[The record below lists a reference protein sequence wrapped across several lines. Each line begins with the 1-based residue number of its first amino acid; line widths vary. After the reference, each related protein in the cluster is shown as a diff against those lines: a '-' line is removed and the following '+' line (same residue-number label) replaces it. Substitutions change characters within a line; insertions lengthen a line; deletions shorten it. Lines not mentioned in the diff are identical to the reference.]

1 MLPLLTILFLAF
13 WCLQLLVGTLADK
26 SCFLLD
32 QREALKLF
40 VGDLLAAKNEATE
53 AHARVASIQDTHNA
67 LVETTR
73 RDAEMTTLT
82 YLKSVKASSHLRILE
97 RGREVTEARV
107 AALEELVGR
116 TKKEGKLLASLQG
129 NVF

>member
-1 MLPLLTILFLAF
+1 MLPLLTIL
-13 WCLQLLVGTLADK
+13 LQLLAGTLAEK
-26 SCFLLD
+26 SSFFLD
-32 QREALKLF
+32 QREALELF
-40 VGDLLAAKNEATE
+40 AGDLLAAKNEATE
-53 AHARVASIQDTHNA
+53 AHARAASIQDAHNA

-82 YLKSVKASSHLRILE
+82 YLKSAKASSHLRILE

-116 TKKEGKLLASLQG
+116 TKKEEKLLAYLQG
-129 NVF
+129 NAF